1 MAGGRYH
8 HGDLRAALLD
18 SAATALRTRG
28 VDALSLR
35 ELARDIGVSHAA
47 PRRHFRDKQA
57 LLNALALRGFER
69 LSAELAAAAATGG
82 PFRRRLTAM
91 AHAYVRFAVDDAE
104 LLELMFV
111 RKHAPDAS
119 DELVAVGHQLGSAM
133 LEVIAEGQRSGD
145 VHAGDP
151 EVIGLAVFT
160 GLHGFASLAASG
172 MLPGVNTDAALGRL
186 LDEFLHG
193 VAPR

>member
-47 PRRHFRDKQA
+47 PRRHFKDKQA

-69 LSAELAAAAATGG
+69 LTAELDAAASTDG
-82 PFRRRLTAM
+82 PFRRRLAAM
-91 AHAYVRFAVDDAE
+91 ARAYVHFAVHDAE

-119 DELVAVGHQLGSAM
+119 AELVAAGYQLGESM
-133 LEVIAEGQRSGD
+133 LAVIVDGQRTGD
-145 VHAGDP
+145 VHAGDT
-151 EVIGLAVFT
+151 EGIGLAVFA
-160 GLHGFASLAASG
+160 GLHGFASLTASG
-172 MLPGVNTDAALGRL
+172 ILAAVDTDAALGRL
-186 LDEFLHG
+186 LDELLQG

>member
-47 PRRHFRDKQA
+47 PRRHFKDKRA

-69 LSAELAAAAATGG
+69 LTAELDAAAATEGT
-82 PFRRRLTAM
+82 FRRRLTAM
-91 AHAYVRFAVDDAE
+91 ARAYVHFAVHDAE

-119 DELVAVGHQLGSAM
+119 AELVATGHQLGTAM
-133 LEVIAEGQRSGD
+133 LAVIVEGQRSGD
-145 VHAGDP
+145 VHAGDV
-151 EVIGLAVFT
+151 EGVGLAVFA

-172 MLPGVNTDAALGRL
+172 MLPDTSIDASLDVL
-186 LDEFLHG
+186 LDELLHG
-193 VAPR
+193 LAPR